1 MRRIW
6 NKEFAL
12 WGIVLLMCVSCG
24 DPDLFNTDKWSD
36 KIEGDWSPA
45 FKAPVAYGEFTLWD
59 LLQNTSEGED
69 SPIQKVPV
77 AEGSTD
83 SMLVVQYT
91 QEDIYEVALDDIFR
105 FDKDTGRSFLKFE
118 ESLSI
123 KELIEDAL
131 GYEIPVL
138 GVDVKDIPAEL
149 RTFKKDI
156 KASLPLPGDF
166 ANSELSEI
174 ELNYQLT
181 YAFPELDDVNYQVV
195 VSVCEVELFEYNSSD
210 GEKFP
215 GKETRNFELTDNEI
229 TLNFEVKLNSG
240 TYRGSDL
247 NLRVNFSDYDFE
259 KVVGKIIKETPI
271 VVEGDPFK
279 LDNEFL
285 DDIEGSAKFQDP
297 QVIVTL
303 KNKGIGVDAE
313 VDLLLSQDKGQG
325 ENKELDLNGLK
336 FAGNSDL
343 DLKHISDTIDKKMAA
358 GISDFF
364 ALPLKGDISYL
375 GEVRLN
381 PDGEECVI
389 YKDGSLS
396 MDVEV
401 VIPLSL
407 EGNLVYKAD
416 LGDVNI
422 NIDEDY
428 TDKIDTATLTIQ
440 VRNDL
445 PLDLSIPSLILIND
459 RGTQIGKI
467 EVSSEDKEGIKAEST
482 GKLIFPLSKEILR
495 DQLNQTNNIQLE
507 IMIANE
513 DAGKGAVL
521 ANDKVKFTLS
531 VDVKGNLEDFNF

>member
-59 LLQNTSEGED
+59 LLQNTAEGED

-77 AEGSTD
+77 SEGSTD

-91 QEDIYEVALDDIFR
+91 QEDIYEVKLDDIFKL
-105 FDKDTGRSFLKFE
+105 DNTSFLRFE
-118 ESLSI
+118 EKWKI
-123 KELIEDAL
+123 KELVEEKLGFPIPEGVGIDVGKLGNNRKFEINIE
-131 GYEIPVL
+131 EQ
-138 GVDVKDIPAEL
+138 
-149 RTFKKDI
+149 
-156 KASLPLPGDF
+156 LPLPEDF
-166 ANSELSEI
+166 EHSQLSEVV
-174 ELNYQLT
+174 LKYKLS
-181 YAFPELDDVNYQVV
+181 YVFPALDDVTYRAV
-195 VSVCEVELFEYNSSD
+195 VSVCGESFFEVNSSD
-210 GEKFP
+210 GT
-215 GKETRNFELTDNEI
+215 KEPKEFETKVFKLTDNKI
-229 TLNFEVKLNSG
+229 TLHIEVELISG

-247 NLRVNFSDYDFE
+247 KMTVNFSEYDFE

>member
-59 LLQNTSEGED
+59 LLQNTAEGED

-91 QEDIYEVALDDIFR
+91 QEDIYEVALDDIFKL
-105 FDKDTGRSFLKFE
+105 DNTSFLRFE
-118 ESLSI
+118 EKWKI
-123 KELIEDAL
+123 KELVEEKLGFPIPEGVGIDVGKLGNNRKFEINIE
-131 GYEIPVL
+131 EQ
-138 GVDVKDIPAEL
+138 
-149 RTFKKDI
+149 
-156 KASLPLPGDF
+156 LPLPEDF
-166 ANSELSEI
+166 EHSQLSEVV
-174 ELNYQLT
+174 LKYKLS
-181 YAFPELDDVNYQVV
+181 YVFPALDDVTYRAV
-195 VSVCEVELFEYNSSD
+195 VSVCGESFFEVNSSD
-210 GEKFP
+210 GT
-215 GKETRNFELTDNEI
+215 KEPKEFETKVFKLTDNKI
-229 TLNFEVKLNSG
+229 TLHIEVELISG

-247 NLRVNFSDYDFE
+247 KMTVNFSDYDFE

-271 VVEGDPFK
+271 VVKGDPFK

-285 DDIEGSAKFQDP
+285 DDIEGNAKFQDP

-325 ENKELDLNGLK
+325 ENKKLDLNGLK

>member
-59 LLQNTSEGED
+59 LLQNTAEGED

-77 AEGSTD
+77 SEGSTD

-91 QEDIYEVALDDIFR
+91 QEDIYEVELDDIFKL
-105 FDKDTGRSFLKFE
+105 DNTSFLRFE
-118 ESLSI
+118 EKWKI
-123 KELIEDAL
+123 KELVEEKLGFPIPEGIGIDVGKLGNNRKFEINIE
-131 GYEIPVL
+131 EQ
-138 GVDVKDIPAEL
+138 
-149 RTFKKDI
+149 
-156 KASLPLPGDF
+156 LPLPEDF
-166 ANSELSEI
+166 EHSQLSEVV
-174 ELNYQLT
+174 LKYKLS
-181 YAFPELDDVNYQVV
+181 YVFPALDDVTYRAV
-195 VSVCEVELFEYNSSD
+195 VSVCGESFFEVNSSD
-210 GEKFP
+210 GT
-215 GKETRNFELTDNEI
+215 KEPKEFETKVFKLTDNKI
-229 TLNFEVKLNSG
+229 TLHIEVELISG

-247 NLRVNFSDYDFE
+247 KMTVNFSDYDFE

-271 VVEGDPFK
+271 VVKGDPFK

>member
-59 LLQNTSEGED
+59 LLQNTAEGED

-77 AEGSTD
+77 SEGSTD

-91 QEDIYEVALDDIFR
+91 QEDIYEVKLDDIFKL
-105 FDKDTGRSFLKFE
+105 DNTSFLRFE
-118 ESLSI
+118 EKWKI
-123 KELIEDAL
+123 KELVEEKLGFPIPEGVGIDVGKLGNNRKFEINIE
-131 GYEIPVL
+131 EQ
-138 GVDVKDIPAEL
+138 
-149 RTFKKDI
+149 
-156 KASLPLPGDF
+156 LPLPEDF
-166 ANSELSEI
+166 EHSQLSEVV
-174 ELNYQLT
+174 LKYKLS
-181 YAFPELDDVNYQVV
+181 YVFPALDDVTYRAV
-195 VSVCEVELFEYNSSD
+195 VSVCGESFFEVNSSD
-210 GEKFP
+210 GT
-215 GKETRNFELTDNEI
+215 KEPKEFETKVFKLTDNKI
-229 TLNFEVKLNSG
+229 TLHIEVELISG

-247 NLRVNFSDYDFE
+247 KMTVNFSEYDFE

-364 ALPLKGDISYL
+364 ALPLKGDISYS
-375 GEVRLN
+375 GEVVLN

-445 PLDLSIPSLILIND
+445 PFDLSIPSLILIND

>member
-59 LLQNTSEGED
+59 LLQNTAEGED

-77 AEGSTD
+77 SEGSTD

-91 QEDIYEVALDDIFR
+91 QEDIYEVELDDIFKL
-105 FDKDTGRSFLKFE
+105 DNTSFLRFE
-118 ESLSI
+118 EKWKI
-123 KELIEDAL
+123 KELVEEKLGFPIPEGVGIDVGKLGNNRKFEINIE
-131 GYEIPVL
+131 EQ
-138 GVDVKDIPAEL
+138 
-149 RTFKKDI
+149 
-156 KASLPLPGDF
+156 LPLPEDF
-166 ANSELSEI
+166 EHSQLSEVV
-174 ELNYQLT
+174 LKYKLS
-181 YAFPELDDVNYQVV
+181 YVFPALDDVTYRAV
-195 VSVCEVELFEYNSSD
+195 VSVCGESFFEVNSSD
-210 GEKFP
+210 GT
-215 GKETRNFELTDNEI
+215 KEPKEFETKVFKLTDNKI
-229 TLNFEVKLNSG
+229 TLHIEVELISG

-247 NLRVNFSDYDFE
+247 KMTVNFSEYDFE

-364 ALPLKGDISYL
+364 ALPLKGDISYS
-375 GEVRLN
+375 GEVVLN
-381 PDGEECVI
+381 PKKEECVI

>member
-59 LLQNTSEGED
+59 LLQNTAEGED

-91 QEDIYEVALDDIFR
+91 QEDIYEVALDDIFKL
-105 FDKDTGRSFLKFE
+105 DNTSFLRFE
-118 ESLSI
+118 EKWKI
-123 KELIEDAL
+123 KELVEEKLGFPIPEGVGIDVGKLGNNRKFEINIE
-131 GYEIPVL
+131 EQ
-138 GVDVKDIPAEL
+138 
-149 RTFKKDI
+149 
-156 KASLPLPGDF
+156 LPLPEDF
-166 ANSELSEI
+166 EHSQLSEVV
-174 ELNYQLT
+174 LKYKLS
-181 YAFPELDDVNYQVV
+181 YVFPALDDVTYRAV
-195 VSVCEVELFEYNSSD
+195 VSVCGESFFEVNSSD
-210 GEKFP
+210 GT
-215 GKETRNFELTDNEI
+215 KEPKEFETKVFKLTDNKI
-229 TLNFEVKLNSG
+229 TLHIEVELISG

-247 NLRVNFSDYDFE
+247 KMTVNFSDYDFE

-271 VVEGDPFK
+271 MVKGDPFK

-381 PDGEECVI
+381 PKKEECVI

-482 GKLIFPLSKEILR
+482 GKLIFPLSKEMLR

>member
-59 LLQNTSEGED
+59 LLQNTAEGED

-77 AEGSTD
+77 SEGSMD

-105 FDKDTGRSFLKFE
+105 LGDQLSLKFE
-118 ESLSI
+118 KTLSI
-123 KELIEDAL
+123 KDEI
-131 GYEIPVL
+131 GIEIPEGVGIDVGTL
-138 GVDVKDIPAEL
+138 GDKRKFAMDTAL
-149 RTFKKDI
+149 L
-156 KASLPLPGDF
+156 LPLPDDF
-166 ANSELSEI
+166 TRSELSEI
-174 ELNYQLT
+174 ELSYKLS
-181 YAFPELDDVNYQVV
+181 YYFPELNDVKYHVTV
-195 VSVCEVELFEYNSSD
+195 TVCGEDFFDVDAPAQQYPDKFESRTFKLTENKITLHFEVEL
-210 GEKFP
+210 
-215 GKETRNFELTDNEI
+215 I
-229 TLNFEVKLNSG
+229 SG
-240 TYRGSDL
+240 TYKGSDL
-247 NLRVNFSDYDFE
+247 TLRVDFSKYYFE

-271 VVEGDPFK
+271 EVEGEPFTI
-279 LDNEFL
+279 DNEFL
-285 DDIEGSAKFQDP
+285 DDIEGTATFLDP
-297 QVIVTL
+297 QVVVTL
-303 KNKGIGVDAE
+303 KNKGIGVDAA
-313 VDLLLSQDKGQG
+313 VNLLLEQ
-325 ENKELDLNGLK
+325 EKEQETIKLELNDLI
-336 FAGNSDL
+336 FAGNSDSEL
-343 DLKHISDTIDKKMAA
+343 LKRISQTIDKERVD
-358 GISDFF
+358 SLPEFF
-364 ALPLKGDISYL
+364 SLPLKGDISYS
-375 GEVRLN
+375 GEVVLN
-381 PDGEECVI
+381 PKKEECVI

-416 LGDVNI
+416 LGGVNI

>member
-59 LLQNTSEGED
+59 LLQNTAEGED

-91 QEDIYEVALDDIFR
+91 QEDIYEVALDDIFKL
-105 FDKDTGRSFLKFE
+105 DNTSFLRFE
-118 ESLSI
+118 EKWKI
-123 KELIEDAL
+123 KELVEEKLGFPIPEGVGIDVGKLGNNRKFEINIE
-131 GYEIPVL
+131 EQ
-138 GVDVKDIPAEL
+138 
-149 RTFKKDI
+149 
-156 KASLPLPGDF
+156 LPLPEDF
-166 ANSELSEI
+166 EHSQLSEVV
-174 ELNYQLT
+174 LKYKLS
-181 YAFPELDDVNYQVV
+181 YVFPALDDVTYRAV
-195 VSVCEVELFEYNSSD
+195 VSVCGESFFEVNSSD
-210 GEKFP
+210 GT
-215 GKETRNFELTDNEI
+215 KEPKEFETKVFKLTDNKI
-229 TLNFEVKLNSG
+229 TLHIEVELISG

-247 NLRVNFSDYDFE
+247 KMTVNFSDYDFE

-271 VVEGDPFK
+271 MVKGDPFK

>member
-59 LLQNTSEGED
+59 LLQNTAEGED

-77 AEGSTD
+77 SEGSMD

-91 QEDIYEVALDDIFR
+91 QEDIYEVALDDIFKL
-105 FDKDTGRSFLKFE
+105 DNTSFLRFE
-118 ESLSI
+118 EKWKI
-123 KELIEDAL
+123 KELVEEKLGFPIPEGVGIDVGKLGNNRKFEINIE
-131 GYEIPVL
+131 EQ
-138 GVDVKDIPAEL
+138 
-149 RTFKKDI
+149 
-156 KASLPLPGDF
+156 LPLPEDF
-166 ANSELSEI
+166 EHSQLSEVV
-174 ELNYQLT
+174 LKYKLS
-181 YAFPELDDVNYQVV
+181 YVFPALDDVTYRAV
-195 VSVCEVELFEYNSSD
+195 VSVCGESFFEVNSSD
-210 GEKFP
+210 GT
-215 GKETRNFELTDNEI
+215 KEPKEFETKVFKLTDNKI
-229 TLNFEVKLNSG
+229 TLHIEVELISG

-247 NLRVNFSDYDFE
+247 KMTVNFSDYDFE

-271 VVEGDPFK
+271 VVKGDPFK

-364 ALPLKGDISYL
+364 ALPLKGDISYS
-375 GEVRLN
+375 GEVVLN
-381 PDGEECVI
+381 PKKEECVI

>member
-1 MRRIW
+1 
-6 NKEFAL
+6 
-12 WGIVLLMCVSCG
+12 MCVSCG

-59 LLQNTSEGED
+59 LLQNTAEGED

-195 VSVCEVELFEYNSSD
+195 VSVCEVELFKYNSSD

>member
-24 DPDLFNTDKWSD
+24 DSDLFNTDKWSD

-59 LLQNTSEGED
+59 LLQNTAEGED

-91 QEDIYEVALDDIFR
+91 QEDIYEVALDDIFKL
-105 FDKDTGRSFLKFE
+105 DNTSFLRFE
-118 ESLSI
+118 EKWKI
-123 KELIEDAL
+123 KELVEEKLGFPIPEGVGIDVGKLGNNRKFEINIE
-131 GYEIPVL
+131 EQ
-138 GVDVKDIPAEL
+138 
-149 RTFKKDI
+149 
-156 KASLPLPGDF
+156 LPLPEDF
-166 ANSELSEI
+166 EHSQLSEVV
-174 ELNYQLT
+174 LKYKLS
-181 YAFPELDDVNYQVV
+181 YVFPALDDVTYRAV
-195 VSVCEVELFEYNSSD
+195 VSVCGESFFEVNSSD
-210 GEKFP
+210 GT
-215 GKETRNFELTDNEI
+215 KEPKEFETKVFKLTDNKI
-229 TLNFEVKLNSG
+229 TLHIEVELISG

-247 NLRVNFSDYDFE
+247 KMTVNFSDYDFE

>member
-59 LLQNTSEGED
+59 LLQNTAEGED

-77 AEGSTD
+77 SEGTTD

-91 QEDIYEVALDDIFR
+91 QEDIYEVKLDDIFKL
-105 FDKDTGRSFLKFE
+105 DNTSFLRFE
-118 ESLSI
+118 EKWKI
-123 KELIEDAL
+123 KELVEEKLGFPIPEGVGIDVGKLGNNRKFEINIE
-131 GYEIPVL
+131 EQ
-138 GVDVKDIPAEL
+138 
-149 RTFKKDI
+149 
-156 KASLPLPGDF
+156 LPLPEDF
-166 ANSELSEI
+166 EHSQLSEVV
-174 ELNYQLT
+174 LKYKLS
-181 YAFPELDDVNYQVV
+181 YVFPALDDVTYRAV
-195 VSVCEVELFEYNSSD
+195 VSVCGESFFEVNSSD
-210 GEKFP
+210 GT
-215 GKETRNFELTDNEI
+215 KEPKEFETKVFKLTDNKI
-229 TLNFEVKLNSG
+229 TLHIEVELISG

-247 NLRVNFSDYDFE
+247 KMTVNFSEYDFE

-364 ALPLKGDISYL
+364 ALPLKGDISYS
-375 GEVRLN
+375 GEVVLN
-381 PDGEECVI
+381 PKKEECVI

-407 EGNLVYKAD
+407 KGNLVYKAD

>member
-59 LLQNTSEGED
+59 LLQNTAEGED

-77 AEGSTD
+77 FEGSTD

-91 QEDIYEVALDDIFR
+91 QEDIYEVELDDIFKL
-105 FDKDTGRSFLKFE
+105 DNTSFLRFE
-118 ESLSI
+118 EKWKI
-123 KELIEDAL
+123 KELVEEKLGFPIPEGIGIDVGKLGNNRKFEINIE
-131 GYEIPVL
+131 EQ
-138 GVDVKDIPAEL
+138 
-149 RTFKKDI
+149 
-156 KASLPLPGDF
+156 LPLPEDF
-166 ANSELSEI
+166 EHSQLSEVV
-174 ELNYQLT
+174 LKYKLS
-181 YAFPELDDVNYQVV
+181 YVFPALDDVTYRAV
-195 VSVCEVELFEYNSSD
+195 VSVCGESFFEVNSSD
-210 GEKFP
+210 GT
-215 GKETRNFELTDNEI
+215 KEPKEFETKVFKLTDNKI
-229 TLNFEVKLNSG
+229 TLHIEVELISG

-247 NLRVNFSDYDFE
+247 KMTVNFSDYDFE

-445 PLDLSIPSLILIND
+445 PFDLSIPSLILIND

>member
-59 LLQNTSEGED
+59 LLQNTAEGED

-77 AEGSTD
+77 SEGSTD

-91 QEDIYEVALDDIFR
+91 QEDIYEVKLDDIFKL
-105 FDKDTGRSFLKFE
+105 DNTSFLRFE
-118 ESLSI
+118 EKWKI
-123 KELIEDAL
+123 KELVEEKLGFPIPEGVGIDVGKLGNNRKFEINIE
-131 GYEIPVL
+131 EQ
-138 GVDVKDIPAEL
+138 
-149 RTFKKDI
+149 
-156 KASLPLPGDF
+156 LPLPEDF
-166 ANSELSEI
+166 EHSQLSEVV
-174 ELNYQLT
+174 LKYKLS
-181 YAFPELDDVNYQVV
+181 YVFPALDDVTYRAV
-195 VSVCEVELFEYNSSD
+195 VSVCGESFFEVNSSD
-210 GEKFP
+210 GT
-215 GKETRNFELTDNEI
+215 KEPKEFETKVFKLTDNKI
-229 TLNFEVKLNSG
+229 TLHIEVELISG

-247 NLRVNFSDYDFE
+247 KMTVNFSDYDFE

-271 VVEGDPFK
+271 VVKGDPFK

-303 KNKGIGVDAE
+303 KNKGIGVDVE

-364 ALPLKGDISYL
+364 ALPLKGDISYS
-375 GEVRLN
+375 GEVVLN

>member
-59 LLQNTSEGED
+59 LLQNTAEGED

-91 QEDIYEVALDDIFR
+91 QEDIYEVALDDIFKL
-105 FDKDTGRSFLKFE
+105 DNTSFLRFE
-118 ESLSI
+118 EKWKI
-123 KELIEDAL
+123 KELVEEKLGFPIPEGVGIDVGKLGNNRKFEINIE
-131 GYEIPVL
+131 EQ
-138 GVDVKDIPAEL
+138 
-149 RTFKKDI
+149 
-156 KASLPLPGDF
+156 LPLPEDF
-166 ANSELSEI
+166 EHSQLSEVV
-174 ELNYQLT
+174 LKYKLS
-181 YAFPELDDVNYQVV
+181 YVFPALDDVTYRAV
-195 VSVCEVELFEYNSSD
+195 VSVCGESFFEVNSSD
-210 GEKFP
+210 GT
-215 GKETRNFELTDNEI
+215 KEPKEFETKVFKLIDNKI
-229 TLNFEVKLNSG
+229 TLHIEVELISG

-247 NLRVNFSDYDFE
+247 KMTVNFSEYDFE

>member
-59 LLQNTSEGED
+59 LLQNTAEGED

-91 QEDIYEVALDDIFR
+91 QEDIYEVKLDDIFKL
-105 FDKDTGRSFLKFE
+105 DNTSFLRFE
-118 ESLSI
+118 EKWKI
-123 KELIEDAL
+123 KELVEEKLGFPIPEGVGIDVGKLGNNRKFEINIE
-131 GYEIPVL
+131 EQ
-138 GVDVKDIPAEL
+138 
-149 RTFKKDI
+149 
-156 KASLPLPGDF
+156 LPLPEDF
-166 ANSELSEI
+166 EHSQLSEVV
-174 ELNYQLT
+174 LKYKLS
-181 YAFPELDDVNYQVV
+181 YVFPALDDVTYRAV
-195 VSVCEVELFEYNSSD
+195 VSVCGESFFEVNSSD
-210 GEKFP
+210 GT
-215 GKETRNFELTDNEI
+215 KEPKEFETKVFKLTDNKI
-229 TLNFEVKLNSG
+229 TLHIEVELISG

-247 NLRVNFSDYDFE
+247 KMTVNFSEYDFE

-364 ALPLKGDISYL
+364 ALPLKGDISYS
-375 GEVRLN
+375 GEVVLN

>member
-59 LLQNTSEGED
+59 LLQNTAEGED

-91 QEDIYEVALDDIFR
+91 QEDIYEVALDDIFKL
-105 FDKDTGRSFLKFE
+105 DNTSFLRFE
-118 ESLSI
+118 EKWKI
-123 KELIEDAL
+123 KELVEEKLGFPIPEGVGIDVGKLGNNRKFEINIE
-131 GYEIPVL
+131 EQ
-138 GVDVKDIPAEL
+138 
-149 RTFKKDI
+149 
-156 KASLPLPGDF
+156 LPLPEDF
-166 ANSELSEI
+166 EHSQLSEVV
-174 ELNYQLT
+174 LKYKLS
-181 YAFPELDDVNYQVV
+181 YVFPALDDVTYRAV
-195 VSVCEVELFEYNSSD
+195 VSVCGESFFEVNSSD
-210 GEKFP
+210 GT
-215 GKETRNFELTDNEI
+215 KEPKEFETKVFKLTDNKI
-229 TLNFEVKLNSG
+229 TLHIEVELISG

-247 NLRVNFSDYDFE
+247 KMTVNFSEYDFE

-364 ALPLKGDISYL
+364 ALPLKGDISYS
-375 GEVRLN
+375 GEVVLN

>member
-1 MRRIW
+1 
-6 NKEFAL
+6 
-12 WGIVLLMCVSCG
+12 MCVSCG

-59 LLQNTSEGED
+59 LLQNTAEGED

-77 AEGSTD
+77 SEGSMD

-91 QEDIYEVALDDIFR
+91 QEDIYKVALEDIFKLGDQQSLR
-105 FDKDTGRSFLKFE
+105 FEKN
-118 ESLSI
+118 LSI
-123 KELIEDAL
+123 KDEIGIEIPEGVGIDVGAL
-131 GYEIPVL
+131 G
-138 GVDVKDIPAEL
+138 DKRKFAMDIDL
-149 RTFKKDI
+149 
-156 KASLPLPGDF
+156 SLPLPDDF
-166 ANSELSEI
+166 ARSELSEI
-174 ELNYQLT
+174 ELSYKLS
-181 YAFPELDDVNYQVV
+181 YSFPELNDVKYHVTV
-195 VSVCEVELFEYNSSD
+195 TVCGEDFFNVDAPAKKIPDELESRTFKLTENKITLHFEVEL
-210 GEKFP
+210 
-215 GKETRNFELTDNEI
+215 I
-229 TLNFEVKLNSG
+229 SG

-247 NLRVNFSDYDFE
+247 TLRVDFSKYDFE

-271 VVEGDPFK
+271 EVKGEPFK
-279 LDNEFL
+279 IDNEFL

-364 ALPLKGDISYL
+364 ALPLKGDISYS
-375 GEVRLN
+375 GEVVLN
-381 PDGEECVI
+381 PKKEECVI
-389 YKDGSLS
+389 YKDRSLS

>member
-59 LLQNTSEGED
+59 LLQNTAEGED

-77 AEGSTD
+77 SEGSTD

-91 QEDIYEVALDDIFR
+91 QEDIYEVELDDIFKL
-105 FDKDTGRSFLKFE
+105 DNTSFLRFE
-118 ESLSI
+118 EKWKI
-123 KELIEDAL
+123 KELVEEKLGFPIPEGIGIDVGKLGNNRKFEINIE
-131 GYEIPVL
+131 EQ
-138 GVDVKDIPAEL
+138 
-149 RTFKKDI
+149 
-156 KASLPLPGDF
+156 LPLPEDF
-166 ANSELSEI
+166 EHSQLSEVV
-174 ELNYQLT
+174 LKYKLS
-181 YAFPELDDVNYQVV
+181 YVFPALDDVTYRAV
-195 VSVCEVELFEYNSSD
+195 VSVCGESFFEVNSSD
-210 GEKFP
+210 GT
-215 GKETRNFELTDNEI
+215 KEPKEFETKVFKLTDNKI
-229 TLNFEVKLNSG
+229 TLHIEVELISG

-247 NLRVNFSDYDFE
+247 KMTVNFSDYDFE

-271 VVEGDPFK
+271 VVKGDPFK

-364 ALPLKGDISYL
+364 ALPLKGDISYS
-375 GEVRLN
+375 GEVVLN
-381 PDGEECVI
+381 PKKEECVI

-482 GKLIFPLSKEILR
+482 GKLIFPLSKKILR

-513 DAGKGAVL
+513 DAGKGVVL

>member
-59 LLQNTSEGED
+59 LLQNTAEGED

-77 AEGSTD
+77 SEGSTD

-91 QEDIYEVALDDIFR
+91 QEDIYEVALDDIFKL
-105 FDKDTGRSFLKFE
+105 DNTSFLRFE
-118 ESLSI
+118 EKWKI
-123 KELIEDAL
+123 KELVEEKLGFPIPEGVGIDVGKLGNNRKFEINIE
-131 GYEIPVL
+131 EQ
-138 GVDVKDIPAEL
+138 
-149 RTFKKDI
+149 
-156 KASLPLPGDF
+156 LPLPEDF
-166 ANSELSEI
+166 EHSQLSEVV
-174 ELNYQLT
+174 LKYKLS
-181 YAFPELDDVNYQVV
+181 YVFPALDDVTYRAV
-195 VSVCEVELFEYNSSD
+195 VSVCGESFFEVNSSD
-210 GEKFP
+210 GT
-215 GKETRNFELTDNEI
+215 KEPKEFETKVFKLTDNKI
-229 TLNFEVKLNSG
+229 TLHIEVELISG

-247 NLRVNFSDYDFE
+247 KMTVNFSEYDFE

-303 KNKGIGVDAE
+303 KNKGIGVDVE

-364 ALPLKGDISYL
+364 ALPLKGDISYS
-375 GEVRLN
+375 GEVVLN

>member
-59 LLQNTSEGED
+59 LLQNTAEGED

-77 AEGSTD
+77 SEGSTD

-91 QEDIYEVALDDIFR
+91 QEDIYEVELDDIFKL
-105 FDKDTGRSFLKFE
+105 DNTSFLRFE
-118 ESLSI
+118 EKWKI
-123 KELIEDAL
+123 KELVEEKLGFPIPEGVGIDVGKLGNNRKFEINIE
-131 GYEIPVL
+131 EQ
-138 GVDVKDIPAEL
+138 
-149 RTFKKDI
+149 
-156 KASLPLPGDF
+156 LPLPEDF
-166 ANSELSEI
+166 EHSQLSEVV
-174 ELNYQLT
+174 LKYKLS
-181 YAFPELDDVNYQVV
+181 YVFPALDDVTYRAV
-195 VSVCEVELFEYNSSD
+195 VSVCGESFFEVNSSD
-210 GEKFP
+210 GT
-215 GKETRNFELTDNEI
+215 KEPKEFETKVFKLTDNKI
-229 TLNFEVKLNSG
+229 TLHIEVELISG

-247 NLRVNFSDYDFE
+247 KMTVNFSEYDFE

-364 ALPLKGDISYL
+364 ALPLKGDISYS
-375 GEVRLN
+375 GEVVLN
-381 PDGEECVI
+381 PKKEECVI

-482 GKLIFPLSKEILR
+482 GKLIFPLSKKILR

>member
-1 MRRIW
+1 
-6 NKEFAL
+6 
-12 WGIVLLMCVSCG
+12 MCVSCG

-59 LLQNTSEGED
+59 LLQNTAEGED

-77 AEGSTD
+77 SEGSTD

-91 QEDIYEVALDDIFR
+91 QEDIYEVKLDDIFKL
-105 FDKDTGRSFLKFE
+105 DNTSFLRFE
-118 ESLSI
+118 EKWKI
-123 KELIEDAL
+123 KELVEEKLGFPIPEGVGIDVGKLGNNRKFEINIE
-131 GYEIPVL
+131 EQ
-138 GVDVKDIPAEL
+138 
-149 RTFKKDI
+149 
-156 KASLPLPGDF
+156 LPLPEDF
-166 ANSELSEI
+166 EHSQLSEVV
-174 ELNYQLT
+174 LKYKLS
-181 YAFPELDDVNYQVV
+181 YVFPALDDVTYRAV
-195 VSVCEVELFEYNSSD
+195 VSVCGESFFEVNSSD
-210 GEKFP
+210 GT
-215 GKETRNFELTDNEI
+215 KEPKEFETKVFKLTDNKI
-229 TLNFEVKLNSG
+229 TLHIEVELISG

-247 NLRVNFSDYDFE
+247 KMTVNFSEYDFE

-303 KNKGIGVDAE
+303 KNKGIGVDVE

-364 ALPLKGDISYL
+364 ALPLKGDISYS
-375 GEVRLN
+375 GEVVLN

>member
-59 LLQNTSEGED
+59 LLQNTAEGED

-77 AEGSTD
+77 SEGSTD

-91 QEDIYEVALDDIFR
+91 QEDIYEVELDDIFKL
-105 FDKDTGRSFLKFE
+105 DNTSFLRFE
-118 ESLSI
+118 EKWKI
-123 KELIEDAL
+123 KELVEEKLGFPIPEGVGIDVGKLGNNRKFEINIE
-131 GYEIPVL
+131 EQ
-138 GVDVKDIPAEL
+138 
-149 RTFKKDI
+149 
-156 KASLPLPGDF
+156 LPLPEDF
-166 ANSELSEI
+166 EHSQLSEVV
-174 ELNYQLT
+174 LKYKLS
-181 YAFPELDDVNYQVV
+181 YVFPALDDVTYRAV
-195 VSVCEVELFEYNSSD
+195 VSVCGESFFEVNSSD
-210 GEKFP
+210 GT
-215 GKETRNFELTDNEI
+215 KEPKEFETKVFKLTDNKI
-229 TLNFEVKLNSG
+229 TLHIEVELISG

-247 NLRVNFSDYDFE
+247 KMTVNFSEYDFE

-364 ALPLKGDISYL
+364 ALPLKGDISYS
-375 GEVRLN
+375 GEVVLN
-381 PDGEECVI
+381 PKKEECVI

-513 DAGKGAVL
+513 DAGKGVVL

>member
-59 LLQNTSEGED
+59 LLQNTAEGED

-91 QEDIYEVALDDIFR
+91 QEDIYEVALDDIFKL
-105 FDKDTGRSFLKFE
+105 DNTSFLRFE
-118 ESLSI
+118 EKWKI
-123 KELIEDAL
+123 KELVEEKLGFPIPEGVGIDVGKLGNNRKFEINIE
-131 GYEIPVL
+131 EQ
-138 GVDVKDIPAEL
+138 
-149 RTFKKDI
+149 
-156 KASLPLPGDF
+156 LPLPEDF
-166 ANSELSEI
+166 EHSQLSEVV
-174 ELNYQLT
+174 LKYKLS
-181 YAFPELDDVNYQVV
+181 YVFPALDDVTYRAV
-195 VSVCEVELFEYNSSD
+195 VSVCGESFFEVNSSD
-210 GEKFP
+210 GT
-215 GKETRNFELTDNEI
+215 KEPKEFETKVFRLTDNKI
-229 TLNFEVKLNSG
+229 TLHIEVELISG

-247 NLRVNFSDYDFE
+247 KMTVNFSDYDFE

-271 VVEGDPFK
+271 VVKGDPFK

-285 DDIEGSAKFQDP
+285 DDIEGNAKFQDP

-325 ENKELDLNGLK
+325 ENKKLDLNGLK

>member
-59 LLQNTSEGED
+59 LLQNTAEGED

-91 QEDIYEVALDDIFR
+91 QEDIYEVKLDDIFKL
-105 FDKDTGRSFLKFE
+105 DNTSFLRFE
-118 ESLSI
+118 EKWKI
-123 KELIEDAL
+123 KELVEEKLGFPIPEGVGIDVGKLGNNRKFEINIE
-131 GYEIPVL
+131 EQ
-138 GVDVKDIPAEL
+138 
-149 RTFKKDI
+149 
-156 KASLPLPGDF
+156 LPLPEDF
-166 ANSELSEI
+166 EHSQLSEVV
-174 ELNYQLT
+174 LKYKLS
-181 YAFPELDDVNYQVV
+181 YVFPALDDVTYRAV
-195 VSVCEVELFEYNSSD
+195 VSVCGESFFEVNSSD
-210 GEKFP
+210 GT
-215 GKETRNFELTDNEI
+215 KEPKEFETKVFKLTDNKI
-229 TLNFEVKLNSG
+229 TLHIEVELISG

-247 NLRVNFSDYDFE
+247 KMTVNFSEYDFE

-364 ALPLKGDISYL
+364 ALPLKGDISYS
-375 GEVRLN
+375 GEVVLN

-445 PLDLSIPSLILIND
+445 PFDLSIPSLILIND

>member
-59 LLQNTSEGED
+59 LLQNTAEGED

-77 AEGSTD
+77 SEGSTD

-91 QEDIYEVALDDIFR
+91 QEDIYEVKLDDIFKL
-105 FDKDTGRSFLKFE
+105 DNTSFLRFE
-118 ESLSI
+118 EKWKI
-123 KELIEDAL
+123 KELVEEKLGFPIPEGVGIDVGKLGNNRKFEINIE
-131 GYEIPVL
+131 EQ
-138 GVDVKDIPAEL
+138 
-149 RTFKKDI
+149 
-156 KASLPLPGDF
+156 LPLPEDF
-166 ANSELSEI
+166 EHSQLSEVV
-174 ELNYQLT
+174 LKYKLS
-181 YAFPELDDVNYQVV
+181 YVFPALDDVTYRAV
-195 VSVCEVELFEYNSSD
+195 VSVCGESFFEVNSSD
-210 GEKFP
+210 GT
-215 GKETRNFELTDNEI
+215 KEPKEFETKVFKLTDNKI
-229 TLNFEVKLNSG
+229 TLHIEVELISG

-247 NLRVNFSDYDFE
+247 KMTVNFSDYDFE

-271 VVEGDPFK
+271 VVKGDPFK

-364 ALPLKGDISYL
+364 ALPLKGDISYS
-375 GEVRLN
+375 GEVVLN
-381 PDGEECVI
+381 PKKEECVI

>member
-1 MRRIW
+1 
-6 NKEFAL
+6 
-12 WGIVLLMCVSCG
+12 MCVSCG

-59 LLQNTSEGED
+59 LLQNTAEGED

-77 AEGSTD
+77 SEGSTD

-91 QEDIYEVALDDIFR
+91 QEDIYEVELDDIFKL
-105 FDKDTGRSFLKFE
+105 DNTSFLRFE
-118 ESLSI
+118 EKWKI
-123 KELIEDAL
+123 KELVEEKLGFPIPEGVGIDVGKLGNNRKFEINIE
-131 GYEIPVL
+131 EQ
-138 GVDVKDIPAEL
+138 
-149 RTFKKDI
+149 
-156 KASLPLPGDF
+156 LPLPEDF
-166 ANSELSEI
+166 EHSQLSEVV
-174 ELNYQLT
+174 LKYKLS
-181 YAFPELDDVNYQVV
+181 YVFPALDDVTYRAV
-195 VSVCEVELFEYNSSD
+195 VSVCGESFFEVNSSD
-210 GEKFP
+210 GT
-215 GKETRNFELTDNEI
+215 KEPKEFETKVFKLTDNKI
-229 TLNFEVKLNSG
+229 TLHIEVELISG

-247 NLRVNFSDYDFE
+247 KMTVNFSEYDFE

-303 KNKGIGVDAE
+303 KNKGIGVDVE

-364 ALPLKGDISYL
+364 ALPLKGDISYS
-375 GEVRLN
+375 GEVVLN
-381 PDGEECVI
+381 PKKEECVI

-513 DAGKGAVL
+513 DAGKGVVL

>member
-59 LLQNTSEGED
+59 LLQNTAEGED

-77 AEGSTD
+77 SEGSTD

-91 QEDIYEVALDDIFR
+91 QEDIYEVKLDDIFKL
-105 FDKDTGRSFLKFE
+105 DNTSFLRFE
-118 ESLSI
+118 EKWKI
-123 KELIEDAL
+123 KELVEEKLGFPIPEGIGIDVGKLGNNRKFEINIE
-131 GYEIPVL
+131 EQ
-138 GVDVKDIPAEL
+138 
-149 RTFKKDI
+149 
-156 KASLPLPGDF
+156 LPLPEDF
-166 ANSELSEI
+166 EHSQLSEVV
-174 ELNYQLT
+174 LKYKLS
-181 YAFPELDDVNYQVV
+181 YVFPALDDVTYRAV
-195 VSVCEVELFEYNSSD
+195 VSVCGESFFEVNSSD
-210 GEKFP
+210 GT
-215 GKETRNFELTDNEI
+215 KEPKEFETKVFKLTDNKI
-229 TLNFEVKLNSG
+229 TLHIEVELISG

-247 NLRVNFSDYDFE
+247 KMTVNFSEYDFE

-364 ALPLKGDISYL
+364 ALPLKGDISYS
-375 GEVRLN
+375 GEVVLN

-445 PLDLSIPSLILIND
+445 PFDLSIPSLILIND

>member
-1 MRRIW
+1 
-6 NKEFAL
+6 
-12 WGIVLLMCVSCG
+12 MCVSCG

-59 LLQNTSEGED
+59 LLQNTAEGED

-77 AEGSTD
+77 SEGSTD

-91 QEDIYEVALDDIFR
+91 QEDIYEVELDDIFKL
-105 FDKDTGRSFLKFE
+105 DNTSFLRFE
-118 ESLSI
+118 EKWKI
-123 KELIEDAL
+123 KELVEEKLGFPIPEGVGIDVGKLGNNRKFEINIE
-131 GYEIPVL
+131 EQ
-138 GVDVKDIPAEL
+138 
-149 RTFKKDI
+149 
-156 KASLPLPGDF
+156 LPLPEDF
-166 ANSELSEI
+166 EHSQLSEVV
-174 ELNYQLT
+174 LKYKLS
-181 YAFPELDDVNYQVV
+181 YVFPALDDVTYRAV
-195 VSVCEVELFEYNSSD
+195 VSVCGESFFEVNSSD
-210 GEKFP
+210 GT
-215 GKETRNFELTDNEI
+215 KEPKEFETKVFKLTDNKI
-229 TLNFEVKLNSG
+229 TLHIEVELISG

-247 NLRVNFSDYDFE
+247 KMTVNFSDYDFE

-271 VVEGDPFK
+271 VVKGDPFK

-364 ALPLKGDISYL
+364 ALPLKGDISYS
-375 GEVRLN
+375 GEVVLN
-381 PDGEECVI
+381 PKKEECVI

-482 GKLIFPLSKEILR
+482 GKLIFPLSKKILR

-513 DAGKGAVL
+513 DAGKGVVL

>member
-59 LLQNTSEGED
+59 LLQNTAEGED

-195 VSVCEVELFEYNSSD
+195 VSVCEVELFKYNSSD

-381 PDGEECVI
+381 PDGEKCVI

-407 EGNLVYKAD
+407 KGNLVYKAD

-459 RGTQIGKI
+459 RGIQIGKI

-531 VDVKGNLEDFNF
+531 MDVKGNLEDFNF

>member
-1 MRRIW
+1 
-6 NKEFAL
+6 
-12 WGIVLLMCVSCG
+12 MCVSCG

-59 LLQNTSEGED
+59 LLQNTAEGED

-77 AEGSTD
+77 SEGSTD

-91 QEDIYEVALDDIFR
+91 QEDICEVALDDIFR

-195 VSVCEVELFEYNSSD
+195 VSVCEVELFKYNSSD

>member
-59 LLQNTSEGED
+59 LLQNTAEGED

-77 AEGSTD
+77 SEGSMD

-91 QEDIYEVALDDIFR
+91 QEDIYEVALDDIFKL
-105 FDKDTGRSFLKFE
+105 DNTSFLRFE
-118 ESLSI
+118 EKWKI
-123 KELIEDAL
+123 KELVEEKLGFPIPEGVGIDVGKLGNNRKFEINIE
-131 GYEIPVL
+131 EQ
-138 GVDVKDIPAEL
+138 
-149 RTFKKDI
+149 
-156 KASLPLPGDF
+156 LPLPEDF
-166 ANSELSEI
+166 EHSQLSEVV
-174 ELNYQLT
+174 LKYKLS
-181 YAFPELDDVNYQVV
+181 YVFPALDDVTYRAV
-195 VSVCEVELFEYNSSD
+195 VSVCGESFFEVNSSD
-210 GEKFP
+210 GT
-215 GKETRNFELTDNEI
+215 KEPKEFETKVFKLTDNKI
-229 TLNFEVKLNSG
+229 TLHIEVELISG

-247 NLRVNFSDYDFE
+247 KMTVNFSDYDFE

-271 VVEGDPFK
+271 VVKGDPFK

-285 DDIEGSAKFQDP
+285 DAIEGSAKFQDP

-364 ALPLKGDISYL
+364 ALPLKGDISYS
-375 GEVRLN
+375 GEVVLN
-381 PDGEECVI
+381 PKKEECVI

>member
-59 LLQNTSEGED
+59 LLQNTAEGED

-77 AEGSTD
+77 SEGSTD

-91 QEDIYEVALDDIFR
+91 QEDIYEVELDDIFKL
-105 FDKDTGRSFLKFE
+105 DNTSFLRFE
-118 ESLSI
+118 EKWKI
-123 KELIEDAL
+123 KELVEEKLGFPIPEGVGIDVGKLGNNRKFEINIE
-131 GYEIPVL
+131 EQ
-138 GVDVKDIPAEL
+138 
-149 RTFKKDI
+149 
-156 KASLPLPGDF
+156 LPLPEDF
-166 ANSELSEI
+166 EHSQLSEVV
-174 ELNYQLT
+174 LKYKLS
-181 YAFPELDDVNYQVV
+181 YVFPALDDVTYRAV
-195 VSVCEVELFEYNSSD
+195 VSVCGESFFEVNSSD
-210 GEKFP
+210 GT
-215 GKETRNFELTDNEI
+215 KEPKEFETKVFKLTDNKI
-229 TLNFEVKLNSG
+229 TLHIEVELISG

-247 NLRVNFSDYDFE
+247 KMTVNFSEYDFE

-303 KNKGIGVDAE
+303 KNKGIGVDVE

-364 ALPLKGDISYL
+364 ALPLKGDISYS
-375 GEVRLN
+375 GEVVLN
-381 PDGEECVI
+381 PKKEECVI

-513 DAGKGAVL
+513 DAGKGVVL

>member
-59 LLQNTSEGED
+59 LLQNTAEGED

-77 AEGSTD
+77 SEGSTD

-91 QEDIYEVALDDIFR
+91 QEDIYEVKLDDIFKL
-105 FDKDTGRSFLKFE
+105 DNTSFLRFE
-118 ESLSI
+118 EKWKI
-123 KELIEDAL
+123 KELVEEKLGFPIPEGVGIDVGKLGNNRKFEINIE
-131 GYEIPVL
+131 EQ
-138 GVDVKDIPAEL
+138 
-149 RTFKKDI
+149 
-156 KASLPLPGDF
+156 LPLPEDF
-166 ANSELSEI
+166 EHSQLSEVV
-174 ELNYQLT
+174 LKYKLS
-181 YAFPELDDVNYQVV
+181 YVFPALDDVTYRAV
-195 VSVCEVELFEYNSSD
+195 VSVCGESFFEVNSSD
-210 GEKFP
+210 GT
-215 GKETRNFELTDNEI
+215 KEPKEFETKVFKLTDNKI
-229 TLNFEVKLNSG
+229 TLHIEVELISG

-247 NLRVNFSDYDFE
+247 KMTVNFSEYDFE

-364 ALPLKGDISYL
+364 ALPLKGDISYS
-375 GEVRLN
+375 GEVVLN

>member
-59 LLQNTSEGED
+59 LLQNTAEGED

-77 AEGSTD
+77 SEGSMD

-91 QEDIYEVALDDIFR
+91 QEDIYEVALDDIFKL
-105 FDKDTGRSFLKFE
+105 DNTSFLRFE
-118 ESLSI
+118 EKWKI
-123 KELIEDAL
+123 KELVEEKLGFPIPEGVGIDVGKLGNNRKFEINIE
-131 GYEIPVL
+131 EQ
-138 GVDVKDIPAEL
+138 
-149 RTFKKDI
+149 
-156 KASLPLPGDF
+156 LPLPEDF
-166 ANSELSEI
+166 EHSQLSEVV
-174 ELNYQLT
+174 LKYKLS
-181 YAFPELDDVNYQVV
+181 YVFPALDDVTYRAV
-195 VSVCEVELFEYNSSD
+195 VSVCGESFFEVNSSD
-210 GEKFP
+210 GT
-215 GKETRNFELTDNEI
+215 KEPKEFETKVFKLTDNKI
-229 TLNFEVKLNSG
+229 TLHIEVELISG

-247 NLRVNFSDYDFE
+247 KMTVNFSEYDFE

>member
-59 LLQNTSEGED
+59 LLQNTAEGED

-77 AEGSTD
+77 SEGSTD

-91 QEDIYEVALDDIFR
+91 QEDIYEVALDDIFKL
-105 FDKDTGRSFLKFE
+105 DNTSFLRFE
-118 ESLSI
+118 EKWKI
-123 KELIEDAL
+123 KELVEEKLGFPIPEGIGIDVGQLGNNRKFEINIE
-131 GYEIPVL
+131 
-138 GVDVKDIPAEL
+138 KQ
-149 RTFKKDI
+149 
-156 KASLPLPGDF
+156 LPLPGDF

-174 ELNYQLT
+174 ELNYQLS
-181 YAFPELDDVNYQVV
+181 YVFPALDDVTYRAV
-195 VSVCEVELFEYNSSD
+195 VSVCGESFFEVNSSD
-210 GEKFP
+210 GT
-215 GKETRNFELTDNEI
+215 KEPKEFETKVFKLTDNKI
-229 TLNFEVKLNSG
+229 TLHIEVELISG

-247 NLRVNFSDYDFE
+247 KMTVNFSEYDFE

-343 DLKHISDTIDKKMAA
+343 DLRHISDTIDKRMAA

-381 PDGEECVI
+381 PDGEKCVI